1 MAAITTALI
10 KELRERTGVG
20 MMDCKKALSATD
32 GDIELAIENLRK
44 AGAAAAAKKA
54 GRIAAEGVIAQAGA
68 ADGSAVALLE
78 VNSETDF
85 VAKDDGFKAFAS
97 SVANTVLEGNPADVE
112 ALNAM
117 SVDDA
122 SVEEAR
128 QALITKIG
136 ENIGV
141 RRFARFEADGGTL
154 GSYIHGVK
162 IGVIVKLD
170 GGSTE
175 LAKDVAMHIAASN
188 PNCISEAD
196 MPAELLEKEKEIF
209 VAQARES
216 GKPDNIIEKMIEGR
230 MRKFLK
236 ENTLLGQA
244 FVKNP
249 DVSVEQLL
257 KDGGA
262 SVVSYQRLEVG
273 EGIEKKEDDF
283 VAEVMAQAGQS

>member
-20 MMDCKKALSATD
+20 MMDCKKVLTETD
-32 GDIELAIENLRK
+32 GDIEAAIENLRK

-54 GRIAAEGVIAQAGA
+54 GRIAAEGAITQAQS
-68 ADGSAVALLE
+68 ADGSAVVLVE

-85 VAKDDGFKAFAS
+85 VAKDDGFKAFAT
-97 SVANTVLEGNPADVE
+97 SVAQAAVDGNPADVA
-112 ALNAM
+112 ALNA
-117 SVDDA
+117 SNIGETT
-122 SVEEAR
+122 VEEAR
-128 QALITKIG
+128 LALITKIG

-141 RRFARFEADGGTL
+141 RRFERLDADGGTL
-154 GSYIHGVK
+154 GAYLHGVK
-162 IGVIVKLD
+162 IGVIVKLE
-170 GGSTE
+170 GGNAE

-188 PNCISEAD
+188 PTCISADD
-196 MPAELLEKEKEIF
+196 MPAELLEKEKDIF
-209 VAQARES
+209 IAQARES

-230 MRKFLK
+230 MKKFLK

-249 DVSVEQLL
+249 DQSVEQLL
-257 KDGGA
+257 KAGDA
-262 SVVSYQRLEVG
+262 SIVGYSRLEVG

-283 VAEVMAQAGQS
+283 VAEVMAQAGQG

>member
-20 MMDCKKALSATD
+20 MMDCKKVLTETD
-32 GDIELAIENLRK
+32 GDIDAAIDNLRK

-54 GRIAAEGVIAQAGA
+54 GRIAAEGIIAQVEAE
-68 ADGSAVALLE
+68 DGSAVVLCE
-78 VNSETDF
+78 INSETDF
-85 VAKDDGFKAFAS
+85 VAKDEGFQNFAK
-97 SVANTVLEGNPADVE
+97 SVAQAVIENNPADVD
-112 ALNAM
+112 ALNA
-117 SVDDA
+117 SSINGA
-122 SVEEAR
+122 TVEEAR

-136 ENIGV
+136 ENISV
-141 RRFARFEADGGTL
+141 RRFEMLNAEGGTL
-154 GSYIHGVK
+154 GAYLHGVK

-170 GGSTE
+170 GGTSS
-175 LAKDVAMHIAASN
+175 LAKDIAMHIAASN
-188 PNCISEAD
+188 PNCIAESD

-216 GKPDNIIEKMIEGR
+216 GKPDNIIEKMIAGR
-230 MRKFLK
+230 MNKFLK

-249 DVSVEQLL
+249 DQSIEALL
-257 KDGGA
+257 KEGDA
-262 SVVSYQRLEVG
+262 TVVSFSRLEVG

>member
-20 MMDCKKALSATD
+20 MMDCKKVLTETD
-32 GDIELAIENLRK
+32 GDIEAAIENLRK

-54 GRIAAEGVIAQAGA
+54 GRIAAEGMIAQAQS
-68 ADGSAVALLE
+68 ADGSAVALVE

-85 VAKDDGFKAFAS
+85 VAKDEGFRAFATSVAQSAADGDPADVTVLNAS
-97 SVANTVLEGNPADVE
+97 SVGDMT
-112 ALNAM
+112 
-117 SVDDA
+117 
-122 SVEEAR
+122 VEEAR
-128 QALITKIG
+128 LALITKIG

-141 RRFARFEADGGTL
+141 RRFERLNADGGIL
-154 GSYIHGVK
+154 GAYLHGVR

-170 GGSTE
+170 GGSEE
-175 LAKDVAMHIAASN
+175 LAKDIAMHIAASN
-188 PNCISEAD
+188 PTCISAAE
-196 MPAELLEKEKEIF
+196 MPAEVLEKEKEIF
-209 VAQARES
+209 VAQAKES

-230 MRKFLK
+230 MKKFLK

-249 DVSVEQLL
+249 DQSVEQLL
-257 KDGGA
+257 AEGGA
-262 SVVSYQRLEVG
+262 SIVAYSRLEVG

-283 VAEVMAQAGQS
+283 VAEVMAQAGQG

>member
-20 MMDCKKALSATD
+20 MMDCKKALSETD
-32 GDIELAIENLRK
+32 GDVEVAIENLRK

-54 GRIAAEGVIAQAGA
+54 GRIAAEGMIAQATA
-68 ADGSAVALLE
+68 ADGSAVVLLE

-85 VAKDDGFKAFAS
+85 VAKDDGFKGFAA
-97 SVANTVLEGNPADVE
+97 SVAQAVLDGNPADVD

-117 SVDDA
+117 KAGDVT
-122 SVEEAR
+122 VEEAR

-141 RRFARFEADGGTL
+141 RRFSRLDAEGGTL
-154 GSYIHGVK
+154 GAYTHGVK
-162 IGVIVKLD
+162 IGVIVKLE
-170 GGSTE
+170 GGNAE
-175 LAKDVAMHIAASN
+175 LARDVAMHIAASN

-196 MPAELLEKEKEIF
+196 MPAELLEKEKDIF

-249 DVSVEQLL
+249 DQSIEQLL
-257 KDGGA
+257 KEGGA
-262 SVVSYQRLEVG
+262 SVVSYERLEVG

-283 VAEVMAQAGQS
+283 VAEVMAQAGKA

>member
-20 MMDCKKALSATD
+20 MMDCKKALSETD
-32 GDIELAIENLRK
+32 GDIEVAIENLRK

-54 GRIAAEGVIAQAGA
+54 GRIAAEGVIAQATA
-68 ADGSAVALLE
+68 DDGSAVVLVE

-85 VAKDDGFKAFAS
+85 VAKDEGFRGFAT
-97 SVANTVLEGNPADVE
+97 SVAETALNGNPEDVT
-112 ALNAM
+112 ALNTLNLGEG
-117 SVDDA
+117 

-141 RRFARFEADGGTL
+141 RRFQRLEGGTL
-154 GSYIHGVK
+154 GAYIHGVK
-162 IGVIVKLD
+162 IGVIVKLE
-170 GGSTE
+170 GGSVE
-175 LAKDVAMHIAASN
+175 LARDIAMHVAASN
-188 PNCISEAD
+188 PSCISEAD
-196 MPAELLEKEKEIF
+196 MPAELLEKEKDIF

-249 DVSVEQLL
+249 DQSIEQLL
-257 KDGGA
+257 KEGGA
-262 SVVSYQRLEVG
+262 SVVAYERLEVG

-283 VAEVMAQAGQS
+283 VAEVMAQAGQA

>member
-20 MMDCKKALSATD
+20 MMDCKKVLTETD
-32 GDIELAIENLRK
+32 GDIETAIENLRK

-54 GRIAAEGVIAQAGA
+54 GRIAAEGMIAQASS
-68 ADGSAVALLE
+68 ADGSAVALVE
-78 VNSETDF
+78 INSETDF
-85 VAKDDGFKAFAS
+85 VAKDDGFKDFAT
-97 SVANTVLEGNPADVE
+97 SVAQAAVDSSPADVA
-112 ALNAM
+112 ALNAA
-117 SVDDA
+117 SVGEMT
-122 SVEEAR
+122 VEEAR
-128 QALITKIG
+128 LALITKIG

-141 RRFARFEADGGTL
+141 RRFERLSADGGTL
-154 GSYIHGVK
+154 GSYLHGVK
-162 IGVIVKLD
+162 IGVIVKLE
-170 GGSTE
+170 GGDEE
-175 LAKDVAMHIAASN
+175 LARDVAMHIAASN
-188 PNCISEAD
+188 PTCISEAE
-196 MPAELLEKEKEIF
+196 MPADLLEKEKDIF

-230 MRKFLK
+230 MKKFLK

-249 DVSVEQLL
+249 DQSIEQLL
-257 KDGGA
+257 KAGGA
-262 SVVSYQRLEVG
+262 SIAGFNRLEVG

>member
-20 MMDCKKALSATD
+20 MMDCKRVLTETD
-32 GDIELAIENLRK
+32 GDIEAAIESLRK

-54 GRIAAEGVIAQAGA
+54 GRIAAEGMIAQAKS
-68 ADGSAVALLE
+68 ADGSAVALVE

-85 VAKDDGFKAFAS
+85 VAKDDGFKAFAT
-97 SVANTVLEGNPADVE
+97 SVAQVAVDESPADVT
-112 ALNAM
+112 ALSDS
-117 SVDDA
+117 SVGEMTI
-122 SVEEAR
+122 EEAR
-128 QALITKIG
+128 LALITKIG

-141 RRFARFEADGGTL
+141 RRFERLDADGGTL
-154 GSYIHGVK
+154 GSYLHGVK
-162 IGVIVKLD
+162 IGVIVKLE
-170 GGSTE
+170 GGDEE

-188 PNCISEAD
+188 PTCISEAE
-196 MPAELLEKEKEIF
+196 MPAELLEKEKNIF

-230 MRKFLK
+230 MKKFLK

-249 DVSVEQLL
+249 DQSIEQLL

-262 SVVSYQRLEVG
+262 SIVSFNRLEVG

>member
-20 MMDCKKALSATD
+20 MMDCKKALSETD
-32 GDIELAIENLRK
+32 GDVEVAIENLRK

-54 GRIAAEGVIAQAGA
+54 GRIAAEGMIAQATA
-68 ADGSAVALLE
+68 DDGSAVALVE

-85 VAKDDGFKAFAS
+85 VAKDDGFRAFS
-97 SVANTVLEGNPADVE
+97 TSVAQAALDNNPTDVD
-112 ALNAM
+112 ALNAT
-117 SVDDA
+117 SVGDA

-136 ENIGV
+136 ENISV
-141 RRFARFEADGGTL
+141 RRFQRLEGGTL
-154 GSYIHGVK
+154 GAYIHGVK
-162 IGVIVKLD
+162 IGVIVKLE

-175 LAKDVAMHIAASN
+175 LARDIAMHVAASN
-188 PNCISEAD
+188 PSCISEAD
-196 MPAELLEKEKEIF
+196 MPADLLEKEKDIF

-249 DVSVEQLL
+249 DQSIEQLL
-257 KDGGA
+257 KEGGA
-262 SVVSYQRLEVG
+262 SVIAYERLEVG

-283 VAEVMAQAGQS
+283 VAEVMAQAGKA

>member
-20 MMDCKKALSATD
+20 MMDCKKALAETD
-32 GDIELAIENLRK
+32 GDIEAAIENLRK

-54 GRIAAEGVIAQAGA
+54 GRIAAEGVIARAEA
-68 ADGSAVALLE
+68 ADGSAVVLVE

-85 VAKDDGFKAFAS
+85 VAKDEGFKAFAGA
-97 SVANTVLEGNPADVE
+97 VAQAAVDGNPADVE

-117 SVDDA
+117 KTGDA
-122 SVEEAR
+122 TIEEAR

-141 RRFARFEADGGTL
+141 RRFERVEADGGVL
-154 GSYIHGVK
+154 GAYLHGVK
-162 IGVIVKLD
+162 IGVVAQLK
-170 GGSTE
+170 GGDAE
-175 LAKDVAMHIAASN
+175 LAKDVAMHIAATN
-188 PNCISEAD
+188 PTCISEAE
-196 MPAELLEKEKEIF
+196 MPADLLEKEKDIF

-230 MRKFLK
+230 MKKFLK

-249 DVSVEQLL
+249 DQSIEQLL
-257 KDGGA
+257 KENGA
-262 SVVSYQRLEVG
+262 EMVSFVRLEVG

>member
-20 MMDCKKALSATD
+20 MMDCKKVLTETD
-32 GDIELAIENLRK
+32 GDIEAAIENLRK

-54 GRIAAEGVIAQAGA
+54 GRIAAEGMIAQAQS
-68 ADGSAVALLE
+68 ADGSAVVLVE

-97 SVANTVLEGNPADVE
+97 SVAQAVVDQSPADVAALINSRIGE
-112 ALNAM
+112 AT
-117 SVDDA
+117 
-122 SVEEAR
+122 VEEAR
-128 QALITKIG
+128 LALISKIG

-141 RRFARFEADGGTL
+141 RRFERLNADGGTL
-154 GSYIHGVK
+154 GAYLHGVK

-170 GGSTE
+170 GGDEE

-188 PNCISEAD
+188 PTCISEAE
-196 MPAELLEKEKEIF
+196 MPADMLEKEKDIF

-230 MRKFLK
+230 MKKFLK

-249 DVSVEQLL
+249 DQSVGQLL

-262 SVVSYQRLEVG
+262 SIVSFNRLEVG

>member
-20 MMDCKKALSATD
+20 MMDCKKALAETD
-32 GDIELAIENLRK
+32 GDIEAAIENLRK

-54 GRIAAEGVIAQAGA
+54 GRIAAEGVIAQAQS
-68 ADGSAVALLE
+68 ADGSAVALVE

-85 VAKDDGFKAFAS
+85 AAKHEDFKAFAA
-97 SVANTVLEGNPADVE
+97 SVAQAAVDGDPADVD
-112 ALNAM
+112 ALNGMAT
-117 SVDDA
+117 DNG

-136 ENIGV
+136 ENLGV
-141 RRFARFEADGGTL
+141 RRFERFTADGGVL
-154 GSYIHGVK
+154 GSYLHGVK
-162 IGVIVKLD
+162 IGVVVKLN
-170 GGSTE
+170 GGDAA

-188 PNCISEAD
+188 PTCISEAD
-196 MPAELLEKEKEIF
+196 MPAEVLEKEKEIF

-216 GKPDNIIEKMIEGR
+216 GKPDNIIEKMIVGR
-230 MRKFLK
+230 MKKFLK

-249 DVSVEQLL
+249 DQTIEALL
-257 KDGGA
+257 KEGGA
-262 SVVSYQRLEVG
+262 EVVSYSRLEVG

>member
-20 MMDCKKALSATD
+20 MMDCKKVLTETD
-32 GDIELAIENLRK
+32 GDIEAAIENLRK

-54 GRIAAEGVIAQAGA
+54 GRIAAEGMIAQAQT
-68 ADGSAVALLE
+68 ADGSAVTLVE

-85 VAKDDGFKAFAS
+85 VAKDDGFRAFAT
-97 SVANTVLEGNPADVE
+97 SVAQVAVDSNPADVA
-112 ALNAM
+112 ALNEA
-117 SVDDA
+117 SVGDM

-128 QALITKIG
+128 LALITKIG

-141 RRFARFEADGGTL
+141 RRFERMDADGGTL
-154 GSYIHGVK
+154 GSYLHGVK

-170 GGSTE
+170 GGDAE

-188 PNCISEAD
+188 PTCISAAE
-196 MPAELLEKEKEIF
+196 MPAELLEKEKDIF

-230 MRKFLK
+230 MKKFLK

-249 DVSVEQLL
+249 DQSVEQLL

-262 SVVSYQRLEVG
+262 SIVGFSRLEVG

>member
-20 MMDCKKALSATD
+20 MMDCKKALTETD
-32 GDIELAIENLRK
+32 GDVEVAIENLRK

-54 GRIAAEGVIAQAGA
+54 GRIAAEGMIAQADA
-68 ADGSAVALLE
+68 ADGSAVLLLE

-85 VAKDDGFKAFAS
+85 VAKDDGFKGFSAA
-97 SVANTVLEGNPADVE
+97 VAQAALEGSPADVK

-117 SVDDA
+117 SVGDTT
-122 SVEEAR
+122 VEEAR
-128 QALITKIG
+128 QALISKIG

-141 RRFARFEADGGTL
+141 RRFARLDGGTL

-162 IGVIVKLD
+162 IGVIVKLE
-170 GGSTE
+170 GGSVE
-175 LAKDVAMHIAASN
+175 LARDVAMHIAASN

-196 MPAELLEKEKEIF
+196 MPAELLEKEKELF

-249 DVSVEQLL
+249 DQSIEQLL
-257 KDGGA
+257 KEGGA

-283 VAEVMAQAGQS
+283 VAEVMAQAGKS

>member
-20 MMDCKKALSATD
+20 MMDCKRVLTETD
-32 GDIELAIENLRK
+32 GDIEAAIESLRK

-54 GRIAAEGVIAQAGA
+54 GRIAAEGMIAQAKS
-68 ADGSAVALLE
+68 ADGSAVALVE

-85 VAKDDGFKAFAS
+85 VAKDDGFKAFAT
-97 SVANTVLEGNPADVE
+97 SVAQVAVDESPADVT
-112 ALNAM
+112 ALSDS
-117 SVDDA
+117 SVGEMTI
-122 SVEEAR
+122 EEAR
-128 QALITKIG
+128 LALITKIG

-141 RRFARFEADGGTL
+141 RRFERLDADGGTL
-154 GSYIHGVK
+154 GSYLHGVK
-162 IGVIVKLD
+162 IGVIVKLE
-170 GGSTE
+170 GGDEE

-188 PNCISEAD
+188 PTCISEAE
-196 MPAELLEKEKEIF
+196 MPAELLEKEKDIF

-230 MRKFLK
+230 MKKFLK

-249 DVSVEQLL
+249 DQSIEQLL

-262 SVVSYQRLEVG
+262 SIVSFNRLEVG

>member
-20 MMDCKKALSATD
+20 MMDCKKVLTETD
-32 GDIELAIENLRK
+32 GDIEAAIENLRK

-54 GRIAAEGVIAQAGA
+54 GRIAAEGMIALAETD
-68 ADGSAVALLE
+68 DGSAVALVE
-78 VNSETDF
+78 INSETDF
-85 VAKDDGFKAFAS
+85 VAKDEGFRAFSNA
-97 SVANTVLEGNPADVE
+97 VAQAVVNGEPADVA
-112 ALNAM
+112 ALNAL
-117 SVDDA
+117 SVDDMT
-122 SVEEAR
+122 VEEAR
-128 QALITKIG
+128 LALITKIG

-141 RRFARFEADGGTL
+141 RRFERLKTDGGTL
-154 GSYIHGVK
+154 GSYLHGAK
-162 IGVIVKLD
+162 IGVIVNLA
-170 GGSTE
+170 GGDEE

-188 PNCISEAD
+188 PTCISAAD

-209 VAQARES
+209 IAQARES

-230 MRKFLK
+230 MKKFLK

-249 DVSVEQLL
+249 DQSIEQLL
-257 KDGGA
+257 EASGA
-262 SVVSYQRLEVG
+262 SIVSYDRLEVG